1 MMIIT
6 SFERDYLARGSIP
19 VTRKYQ
25 PPVVITEQQ
34 LEKDAT
40 CDLETK
46 SEVFFQQRRK
56 KSRQLGLLIN
66 GTACTSP
73 NSLLFF
79 LWCNSA
85 VRCTLTPDR
94 ACCTSLGCVAR
105 LPSGAGSA
113 SRRLS
118 RGVRKGA
125 TQAPLELLSFQ
136 ICRFNPPPLCAQIDI
151 LQYTRKKT
159 LELQKVG

>member
-1 MMIIT
+1 MGAKNPGNAGNDNDST
-6 SFERDYLARGSIP
+6 LRQRQG
-19 VTRKYQ
+19 K
-25 PPVVITEQQ
+25 Q
-34 LEKDAT
+34 LGKSGQ
-40 CDLETK
+40 ETVQK
-46 SEVFFQQRRK
+46 
-56 KSRQLGLLIN
+56 RQLGLLIN

-136 ICRFNPPPLCAQIDI
+136 SCRVNPPSLCAQIDM
-151 LQYTRKKT
+151 LQYTTESRITSGQRACARARLVT
-159 LELQKVG
+159 LSIAVA